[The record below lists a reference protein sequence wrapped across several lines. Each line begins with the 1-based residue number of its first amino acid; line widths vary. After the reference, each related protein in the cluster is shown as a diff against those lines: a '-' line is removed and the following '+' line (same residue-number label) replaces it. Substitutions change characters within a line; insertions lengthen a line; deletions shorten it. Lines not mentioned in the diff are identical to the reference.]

1 MLKNKSNGDP
11 YSIVLHD
18 IEDYHK
24 FSIEYNDEAI
34 WVSGTRLTNT
44 TRQTLDALI
53 GSLKRNGKVF
63 LDIHPFVGKVRIS
76 YDDKPRYE
84 TIYQIREFINNK
96 NMDVNCWL
104 AFMEEL

>member
-44 TRQTLDALI
+44 LKQTLDALI
-53 GSLKRNGKVF
+53 DNLKRNGKVF
-63 LDIHPFVGKVRIS
+63 LDIHLSSHGVQIS
-76 YDDKPRYE
+76 YNDWPGYE
-84 TIYQIREFINNK
+84 TIFDIREFINNK

>member
-24 FSIEYNDEAI
+24 FAIEYDDEAI
-34 WVSGTRLTNT
+34 WASGARLTNT
-44 TRQTLDALI
+44 MRRTLDTLI
-53 GSLKRNGKVF
+53 NNLKRNGEVF
-63 LDIHPFVGKVRIS
+63 LDIHPFSNRAQIS
-76 YDDKPRYE
+76 YGDEPEYE
-84 TIYQIREFINNK
+84 TIFDIREFINNK